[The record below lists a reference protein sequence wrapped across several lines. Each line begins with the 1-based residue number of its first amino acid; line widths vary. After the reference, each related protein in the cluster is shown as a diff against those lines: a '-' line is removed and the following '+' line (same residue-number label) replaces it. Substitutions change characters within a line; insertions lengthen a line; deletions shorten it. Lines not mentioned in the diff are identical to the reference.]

1 MVSSPMARTEELRL
15 FEALGLEVPS
25 LRGELMDR
33 TLLQGPG
40 GNQQRL
46 VAQTPAANRDAP
58 VAAPTRMAS
67 AITQTAV
74 SETTASTPAVAGS
87 KAEA

>member
-1 MVSSPMARTEELRL
+1 MERSEELRL

-33 TLLQGPG
+33 TLLQGPDG
-40 GNQQRL
+40 SQQRL
-46 VAQTPAANRDAP
+46 VAQTPANRDTP

-67 AITQTAV
+67 AITETAAV
-74 SETTASTPAVAGS
+74 SETTASNPGASSRA
-87 KAEA
+87 AA